1 MRGVQLWRPGL
12 AIVLGYAQHAFQTAA
27 AATVPAVAAL
37 STKAAHAGVSGR
49 MSVEISPKHAQIAE
63 IYLGTPPQK
72 LRCLI
77 DTGSSDLWVPSKRCQ
92 RCQNANNFDA
102 DGSSTF
108 KPEMVQTPYGARPH
122 AVKIAYGSGQVVG
135 YVVSDALQF
144 GSLRIPNQAFLIVED
159 AALPPSRQWDGICGL
174 GWKGIAQVSPTLYE
188 NVQLQHY
195 KALFAIVPKPGDAAQ
210 MVLGHVPSAQITW
223 AAAET
228 YDPTGGRLGS
238 QRTFWMISG
247 GLKIHAPKPFPM
259 RFLVDTGTNQVL
271 LVPTRHY
278 TSLIGS
284 LVPPT
289 IFNNLCTMSPEAGVI
304 CDCSIKSYQGRGL
317 KPLEIWISGRPF
329 VLPLSKMFMKAKATN
344 GGEVCLLTIQPNDI
358 SGTALPMG
366 LSSILGG
373 LLGSGLLGPLF
384 GQSRIS
390 NRVLP
395 GQSGSE
401 EVPVMPFQQPALASN
416 GQDVV
421 LEKVSFPHG
430 VRCQETIVIEH
441 GQAKHSRERCS
452 ESAQP
457 RKLQTMRQVLHD
469 LFGSSQSGGMT
480 GTQPGST
487 VGTWGDPVYGQPP
500 TAVQPQQTTEDP
512 NEYWMLGGFF
522 LEHFVTVFD
531 FDNARLGFADPPG
544 GVIHR
549 DEVVGSLEEAIP
561 RFTLGD
567 RLWFVPICE
576 FAALVASLLAVA
588 GVWRALRPRA
598 ALPEEVEA
606 LSAVPQMT

>member
-1 MRGVQLWRPGL
+1 VL
-12 AIVLGYAQHAFQTAA
+12 AFSHHVLQT
-27 AATVPAVAAL
+27 L
-37 STKAAHAGVSGR
+37 QQAAHAAVSGR
-49 MSVEISPKHAQIAE
+49 AQMSVEISPKHAQIAE
-63 IYLGTPPQK
+63 IFLGTPPQK

-108 KPEMVQTPYGARPH
+108 KPEMVQTVYGERPH

-135 YVVSDALQF
+135 YVVSDTLQF

-159 AALPPSRQWDGICGL
+159 AALPPSRMWDGICGL
-174 GWKGIAQVSPTLYE
+174 GWKGIAQVSPTIYE
-188 NVQLQHY
+188 NMQLQHH
-195 KALFAIVPKPGDAAQ
+195 KALFSIVPKPGGTAQ
-210 MVLGHVPSAQITW
+210 MVLGHDPSAQITW
-223 AAAET
+223 AAAEA

-271 LVPTRHY
+271 LVPPRHY
-278 TSLIGS
+278 TSLMRS

-289 IFNNLCTMSPEAGVI
+289 IFNNLCTMNPEAGVI
-304 CDCSIKSYQGRGL
+304 CDCSIKNYQGRGL
-317 KPLEIWISGRPF
+317 KPLEIWISGRAF
-329 VLPLSKMFMKAKATN
+329 VLPLSKMFMKAQAKT
-344 GGEVCLLTIQPNDI
+344 GGEVCLLTIQPNDL
-358 SGTALPMG
+358 SGSALPMG
-366 LSSILGG
+366 LGSILGG

-395 GQSGSE
+395 GQSGTE
-401 EVPVMPFQQPALASN
+401 EIPVMPFQKPVLASS

-421 LEKVSFPHG
+421 LDKVSFPHG
-430 VRCQETIVIEH
+430 VRCQETMVIEKGH
-441 GQAKHSRERCS
+441 LTHSKERCS

-457 RKLQTMRQVLHD
+457 RRLQTMRQVLHD
-469 LFGSSQSGGMT
+469 LLGSSHGGGMI
-480 GTQPGST
+480 GTQPGT
-487 VGTWGDPVYGQPP
+487 GGTWGDPAYGQPP
-500 TAVQPQQTTEDP
+500 MAGQTQPPTADP
-512 NEYWMLGGFF
+512 HEYWMLGGFF

-531 FDNARLGFADPPG
+531 FDNARLGFADPA

-549 DEVVGSLEEAIP
+549 DEVVSSLEIVP
-561 RFTLGD
+561 SSTIGD
-567 RLWFVPICE
+567 RIWFLPMCE
-576 FAALVASLLAVA
+576 FAAVAASLLAVMGA
-588 GVWRALRPRA
+588 WRALRPRTA
-598 ALPEEVEA
+598 FHEETEA
-606 LSAVPQMT
+606 LSPMSQPT